1 MQKRCGNKLDRCRAT
16 LISRLGAGCQH
27 EFESPGGHTHPP
39 NLLKNDCLRYR
50 QSLKRRSKETNEA
63 PSVTISVCATSVP
76 KEVNLLIKQM
86 LLSSYYFNS
95 FTQVQTMLSKPAQ
108 RKICQRSRECKKTYP
123 EVPVTPEDYANID
136 ERYSKTLDGQPF
148 LVGHKNVEG
157 GVILMFSTAGKLF

>member
-16 LISRLGAGCQH
+16 LISRLGAGCHH

-76 KEVNLLIKQM
+76 KEVNLLINQM

-123 EVPVTPEDYANID
+123 EVPVTPED
-136 ERYSKTLDGQPF
+136 
-148 LVGHKNVEG
+148 
-157 GVILMFSTAGKLF
+157 